1 MSARASTVV
10 ACDAGRC
17 VGRSGCCEMCVQ
29 GVQLGNAECKCSA
42 EGQAHVHVLEGA
54 GELGAADTMV
64 CGVVSG
70 RACVVSVGSGARAM
84 SGHTPPALA
93 LW

>member
-1 MSARASTVV
+1 M
-10 ACDAGRC
+10 
-17 VGRSGCCEMCVQ
+17 CCEMCDCVQ
-29 GVQLGNAECKCSA
+29 GVQHGNAECKCSA
-42 EGQAHVHVLEGA
+42 EGQAHVHVLGGA

-70 RACVVSVGSGARAM
+70 EWLCVCGERWPSGARAM

-93 LW
+93 L

>member
-17 VGRSGCCEMCVQ
+17 VELERSGCYEMCVQ

-42 EGQAHVHVLEGA
+42 EGQAHVHMLEGA
-54 GELGAADTMV
+54 GDLRSRRGGHDGAV
-64 CGVVSG
+64 RSGV
-70 RACVVSVGSGARAM
+70 A
-84 SGHTPPALA
+84 
-93 LW
+93 